1 MRKTCVTGFSGC
13 TPSTTLVSLSNDGSI
28 ANAGSNNVSISAD
41 GRFIAFGS
49 LASNPVLG
57 DNFEPWAWKDIF
69 VRDTCYGAPNR
80 CMRSTVRVSVAIASE
95 IGTSSN
101 EPNDYPAISAD
112 GHYLVFMSFATN
124 FLTGAGNGNVMI
136 YLAKTG
142 F

>member
-1 MRKTCVTGFSGC
+1 MTAPLPTRAATMCQSAPTAGLSRLGPWPR
-13 TPSTTLVSLSNDGSI
+13 TWSPETTLSRGHGKTFL
-28 ANAGSNNVSISAD
+28 
-41 GRFIAFGS
+41 FGI
-49 LASNPVLG
+49 PVTARRT
-57 DNFEPWAWKDIF
+57 DA
-69 VRDTCYGAPNR
+69 C
-80 CMRSTVRVSVAIASE
+80 STVRVSVAIASE

-112 GHYLVFMSFATN
+112 KHYLVFMSFATN

>member
-13 TPSTTLVSLSNDGSI
+13 TPSTTLVSFSNDGSI

-49 LASNPVLG
+49 LASNLVPG

-80 CMRSTVRVSVAIASE
+80 CMQHS
-95 IGTSSN
+95 
-101 EPNDYPAISAD
+101 P
-112 GHYLVFMSFATN
+112 
-124 FLTGAGNGNVMI
+124 
-136 YLAKTG
+136 G
-142 F
+142 FCGDRLRDRNLFE